1 VSGDPDTP
9 PPFGG
14 PLGRWSRVYTLVLG
28 VEALV
33 IVLLVVLGE
42 VAS

>member
-1 VSGDPDTP
+1 VSGDPDAP
-9 PPFGG
+9 PPF
-14 PLGRWSRVYTLVLG
+14 LGRWSRVYTLVLA

-33 IVLLVVLGE
+33 VVLLVLLGE